1 MTTRVQVAAA
11 GVGIIVLAVAAFF
24 LLSGRGPA
32 IPGVIPGIGAPPTCP
47 LSGEEPRDEALLDRP
62 AVAIKVEN
70 AAVAYPLSGLE
81 KAEVVYEE
89 LVEGGVTRFMA
100 IYHCSDSS
108 KVGPVRSAR
117 EIDPTIMTPTTR
129 ILGFS
134 GANEPVLK
142 ALDEAEIVQVTETAA
157 GDAMRRVPRAG
168 LTSEHTLYAS
178 TPKIRQVGQKKYEDP
193 PPRESYESGELS
205 GGAKKAGSIEITFS
219 SATTI
224 DYKFKGGSYLRSQ
237 NGAAFETES
246 GAQVAVDN
254 VLIEEHEVELSKKI
268 VDVAGNPSVV
278 IADQTG
284 SGRAVLF
291 RDGRVVV
298 GRWSRESVDA
308 PVTFETKQGD
318 KMLFAQGSIWIHLV
332 PSDKGEVKGS
342 FDYAK

>member
-1 MTTRVQVAAA
+1 MTSKGMMGISA
-11 GVGIIVLAVAAFF
+11 GVIAVALGAFF
-24 LLSGRGPA
+24 LLGNRSAGD
-32 IPGVIPGIGAPPTCP
+32 IPIIGAALRPDTCP
-47 LSGEEPRDEALLDRP
+47 LSGAAPARESLIDRP
-62 AVAIKVEN
+62 AVAVKIEN
-70 AAVAYPLSGLE
+70 ASVAYPLSGLE
-81 KAEVVYEE
+81 DAEVVYEE
-89 LVEGGVTRFMA
+89 LIEGGVTRFMA
-100 IYHCSDSS
+100 IYHCSDSN

-178 TPKIRQVGQKKYEDP
+178 TPKIRKVGQKKFEDP
-193 PPRESYESGELS
+193 PPGESYESGELPN
-205 GGAKKAGSIEITFS
+205 GAKKAGSLEITFS

-224 DYKFKGGSYLRSQ
+224 DYELKGGRYLRSQ
-237 NGAAFETES
+237 NGAAFATES
-246 GAQVAVDN
+246 GGQLAVDN
-254 VLIEEHEVELSKKI
+254 VLIEEHELALSKKI

-291 RDGRVVV
+291 RDGRAVV
-298 GRWSRESVDA
+298 GRWSRESVEA

-342 FDYAK
+342 FDYEK